1 LNHPIGWIIF
11 NAFVFLMLFLDLKV
25 FHAKAHEIRI
35 KEALLWSVFWTV
47 LALLFNGGVYF
58 FMGRD
63 AGMKFFAG
71 YLLERALSF
80 DNLFVFLLVFTYFK
94 VPGPIQHKAL
104 FWGIIG
110 ALVMR
115 ALFIMGGIA
124 LIHAFHQV
132 MYVFGAF
139 LIYTGF
145 KLLVQKDKE
154 MDLGKNPAVL
164 LFRRFMPVT
173 EDYHGEKFFVRE
185 KGRLH
190 ATPLFVVLLLIES
203 TDVIFAVD
211 SIPAILGVTTD
222 PFLVYTS
229 NIFAILGLRALYFAL
244 AALMKIFQ
252 YLNYGLSLILTFV
265 GVKMLIAGFYEI
277 PIGFSLGVIAGILA
291 LSMALSLLFPKKVN
305 KRAG

>member
-1 LNHPIGWIIF
+1 
-11 NAFVFLMLFLDLKV
+11 MLFLDLKV

-80 DNLFVFLLVFTYFK
+80 DNLFVFLLIFTYFK
-94 VPGPIQHKAL
+94 VPGPFQHKAL
-104 FWGIIG
+104 FWGILG
-110 ALVMR
+110 ALIMR

-124 LIHAFHQV
+124 LIHAFHQI

-139 LIYTGF
+139 LIFTGF

-154 MDLGKNPAVL
+154 MDLGKNPVVL

-173 EDYHGEKFFVRE
+173 EEYHHEKFFVRE
-185 KGRLH
+185 KGKLH
-190 ATPLFVVLLLIES
+190 ATPLFVVLLLIET

-244 AALMKIFQ
+244 AALMKLFQ
-252 YLNYGLSLILTFV
+252 YLNYGLSLILAFV

-277 PIGFSLGVIAGILA
+277 PIGLSLGVIAGILV
-291 LSMALSLLFPKKVN
+291 LSMALSLLFPKK
-305 KRAG
+305 G

>member
-1 LNHPIGWIIF
+1 MNHPIGWIIF

>member
-1 LNHPIGWIIF
+1 MNHPIGWIIF

-25 FHAKAHEIRI
+25 FHSKAHEIRI

-47 LALLFNGGVYF
+47 LALLFNWGIYY

-80 DNLFVFLLVFTYFK
+80 DNLFVFLLIFTYFK
-94 VPGPIQHKAL
+94 VPAHFQHQAL
-104 FWGIIG
+104 FWGILG

-124 LIHAFHQV
+124 LIHAFHQI
-132 MYVFGAF
+132 MYLFGAF
-139 LIYTGF
+139 LIFTGF
-145 KLLVQKDKE
+145 KLLFQKDKE
-154 MDLGKNPAVL
+154 MDPGKNPVIR
-164 LFRRFMPVT
+164 LFHKFMPVT
-173 EDYHGEKFFVRE
+173 EEYHHEKFFVRL

-190 ATPLFVVLLLIES
+190 ATPLFVVLLLIET

-244 AALMKIFQ
+244 AALMKMFQ
-252 YLNYGLSLILTFV
+252 YLNYGLSLILAFV
-265 GVKMLIAGFYEI
+265 GVKMLIADFYEI
-277 PIGFSLGVIAGILA
+277 PIGLSLGAIAAILA
-291 LSMALSLLFPKKVN
+291 VSMAASFLFPKK
-305 KRAG
+305 A